1 MGVLVGVGE
10 EPAFGSSCHLFA
22 LVGLAVLLLINGLG
36 IERICARGDA
46 GQKRQG
52 DQNWGD
58 DLHGALHC
66 ELEIERSLAPS
77 DDSDVGIGLPCVQCK
92 YGIFKMHLTHV
103 RKSDLNLLPALA
115 VLLEE
120 RSISKAAARHHLSQP
135 AMSRVLQRLRETFA
149 DELLVRTAHGYEL
162 TARAR
167 RLQQDLLSVLPEV
180 DRMLRGEIFNPLSAE
195 DTFRVCGPDSASI
208 LIASR
213 LPGRLKALAPG
224 TQLELVAWHDKAFE
238 DLTHGRVDVLL
249 WANQVPQP
257 LLVRELLEDDIIC
270 VVCERHPI
278 GNRPLT
284 KEAYLRYPHV
294 LLTLFNPWGS
304 IVDRVLAKNMQRRRI
319 GLRVPYFGAAVLAV
333 PGTDL
338 IATLPRR
345 SAEIYARSAR
355 VRISPIPF
363 KVPRLRYL
371 IAWHPSTNEEPALV
385 WFRAQLVD
393 IFTKLQ

>member
-1 MGVLVGVGE
+1 
-10 EPAFGSSCHLFA
+10 
-22 LVGLAVLLLINGLG
+22 
-36 IERICARGDA
+36 
-46 GQKRQG
+46 
-52 DQNWGD
+52 
-58 DLHGALHC
+58 
-66 ELEIERSLAPS
+66 
-77 DDSDVGIGLPCVQCK
+77 
-92 YGIFKMHLTHV
+92 MHLTHV

-115 VLLEE
+115 LLLEE
-120 RSISKAAARHHLSQP
+120 RSISRAAARHHLSQP

-167 RLQQDLLSVLPEV
+167 RLQQDLQSLLPEV

-213 LPGRLKALAPG
+213 LPGRLKAMAPA
-224 TQLELVAWHDKAFE
+224 TQLELVAWHDKAF
-238 DLTHGRVDVLL
+238 DDVTHGRVDVLL

-257 LLVRELLEDDIIC
+257 LLSRELLEDDIIC
-270 VVCERHPI
+270 VVCERHPS
-278 GNRPLT
+278 GKGPLT
-284 KEAYLRYPHV
+284 KETYLRYPHV

-304 IVDRVLAKNMQRRRI
+304 IVDRVLAKNMQQRRI

-355 VRISPIPF
+355 VRIMPLPF
-363 KVPRLRYL
+363 KVARLRYL

-385 WFRAQLVD
+385 WFREQLVD
-393 IFTKLQ
+393 IFTKLR

>member
-1 MGVLVGVGE
+1 
-10 EPAFGSSCHLFA
+10 
-22 LVGLAVLLLINGLG
+22 
-36 IERICARGDA
+36 
-46 GQKRQG
+46 
-52 DQNWGD
+52 
-58 DLHGALHC
+58 
-66 ELEIERSLAPS
+66 
-77 DDSDVGIGLPCVQCK
+77 
-92 YGIFKMHLTHV
+92 MHLTHV

-120 RSISKAAARHHLSQP
+120 RSISRAAARHHLSQP

-167 RLQQDLLSVLPEV
+167 RLQQDLQSVLPEV

-355 VRISPIPF
+355 VRLNPMPF

>member
-1 MGVLVGVGE
+1 
-10 EPAFGSSCHLFA
+10 
-22 LVGLAVLLLINGLG
+22 
-36 IERICARGDA
+36 
-46 GQKRQG
+46 
-52 DQNWGD
+52 
-58 DLHGALHC
+58 
-66 ELEIERSLAPS
+66 
-77 DDSDVGIGLPCVQCK
+77 
-92 YGIFKMHLTHV
+92 MHLTHV

-115 VLLEE
+115 LVLEE
-120 RSISKAAARHHLSQP
+120 RSISRAAARHHLSQP

-167 RLQQDLLSVLPEV
+167 RLQQDLQSLLPEV
-180 DRMLRGEIFNPLSAE
+180 DRLLRGETFNPLSAE

-213 LPGRLKALAPG
+213 LPGRLKAMAPA
-224 TQLELVAWHDKAFE
+224 TQLELVAWHDKAF
-238 DLTHGRVDVLL
+238 DDVTHGRVDVLL

-257 LLVRELLEDDIIC
+257 LLSRELLEDDIIC
-270 VVCERHPI
+270 VVCERHPS
-278 GNRPLT
+278 GKGPLT
-284 KEAYLRYPHV
+284 KETYLRYPHV

-304 IVDRVLAKNMQRRRI
+304 IVDRVLAKNMQQRRI

-355 VRISPIPF
+355 VRIMPLPF
-363 KVPRLRYL
+363 KVARLRYL

-385 WFRAQLVD
+385 WFREQLVD
-393 IFTKLQ
+393 IFTKLR

>member
-1 MGVLVGVGE
+1 
-10 EPAFGSSCHLFA
+10 
-22 LVGLAVLLLINGLG
+22 
-36 IERICARGDA
+36 
-46 GQKRQG
+46 
-52 DQNWGD
+52 
-58 DLHGALHC
+58 
-66 ELEIERSLAPS
+66 
-77 DDSDVGIGLPCVQCK
+77 
-92 YGIFKMHLTHV
+92 MHLTHV

-120 RSISKAAARHHLSQP
+120 RSISRAAARHHLSQP

-167 RLQQDLLSVLPEV
+167 RLQQDLQSLLPEV

-213 LPGRLKALAPG
+213 LPGRLKAMAPA
-224 TQLELVAWHDKAFE
+224 TQLELVAWHDKAF
-238 DLTHGRVDVLL
+238 DDVTHGRVDVLL

-257 LLVRELLEDDIIC
+257 LLSRELLEDDIIC
-270 VVCERHPI
+270 VVCERHPS
-278 GNRPLT
+278 GKGPLT
-284 KEAYLRYPHV
+284 KETYLRYPHV

-304 IVDRVLAKNMQRRRI
+304 IVDRVLAKNMQQRRI

-355 VRISPIPF
+355 VRIMPLPF
-363 KVPRLRYL
+363 KVARLRYL
-371 IAWHPSTNEEPALV
+371 IAWHPSTNEEAALV
-385 WFRAQLVD
+385 WFREQLVD
-393 IFTKLQ
+393 IFTKLR

>member
-1 MGVLVGVGE
+1 
-10 EPAFGSSCHLFA
+10 
-22 LVGLAVLLLINGLG
+22 
-36 IERICARGDA
+36 
-46 GQKRQG
+46 
-52 DQNWGD
+52 
-58 DLHGALHC
+58 
-66 ELEIERSLAPS
+66 
-77 DDSDVGIGLPCVQCK
+77 
-92 YGIFKMHLTHV
+92 MHLTHV
-103 RKSDLNLLPALA
+103 RRSDLNLLPALA

-120 RSISKAAARHHLSQP
+120 RSISRAAARHHLSQP

-149 DELLVRTAHGYEL
+149 DELLVRTAQGYEL

-167 RLQQDLLSVLPEV
+167 RLQQDLQAVLPEV
-180 DRMLRGEIFNPLSAE
+180 DRMLRGEIFNPHSAE
-195 DTFRVCGPDSASI
+195 DNFRVCGPDSASI

-213 LPGRLKALAPG
+213 LPGRLKAIAPR

-238 DLTHGRVDVLL
+238 DVTHGRVDVLL
-249 WANQVPQP
+249 WANQVPAP
-257 LLVRELLEDDIIC
+257 LLFRELLEDDIIC

-278 GNRPLT
+278 GNRALT
-284 KEAYLRYPHV
+284 KEVYLRYPHV

-345 SAEIYARSAR
+345 SAEVYARSAR
-355 VRISPIPF
+355 VRITPLPF
-363 KVPRLRYL
+363 KVGRLRYL

-385 WFRAQLVD
+385 WFREQLVD
-393 IFTKLQ
+393 IFTKLR

>member
-1 MGVLVGVGE
+1 
-10 EPAFGSSCHLFA
+10 
-22 LVGLAVLLLINGLG
+22 
-36 IERICARGDA
+36 
-46 GQKRQG
+46 
-52 DQNWGD
+52 
-58 DLHGALHC
+58 
-66 ELEIERSLAPS
+66 
-77 DDSDVGIGLPCVQCK
+77 
-92 YGIFKMHLTHV
+92 MHLTHV

-120 RSISKAAARHHLSQP
+120 RSISRAAARHHLSQP

-167 RLQQDLLSVLPEV
+167 RLQQDLQSLLPEV

-213 LPGRLKALAPG
+213 LPGRLKATAPA
-224 TQLELVAWHDKAFE
+224 TQLELVAWHDKAF
-238 DLTHGRVDVLL
+238 DDVTHGRVDVLL

-257 LLVRELLEDDIIC
+257 LLSRELLEDDIIC
-270 VVCERHPI
+270 VVCERHPS
-278 GNRPLT
+278 GKGPLT
-284 KEAYLRYPHV
+284 KETYLRYPHV

-304 IVDRVLAKNMQRRRI
+304 IVDRVLAKNMQQRRI

-355 VRISPIPF
+355 VRIMPLPF
-363 KVPRLRYL
+363 KVARLRYL

-385 WFRAQLVD
+385 WFREQLVD
-393 IFTKLQ
+393 IFTKLR

>member
-1 MGVLVGVGE
+1 
-10 EPAFGSSCHLFA
+10 
-22 LVGLAVLLLINGLG
+22 
-36 IERICARGDA
+36 
-46 GQKRQG
+46 
-52 DQNWGD
+52 
-58 DLHGALHC
+58 
-66 ELEIERSLAPS
+66 
-77 DDSDVGIGLPCVQCK
+77 
-92 YGIFKMHLTHV
+92 MHLTHV

-120 RSISKAAARHHLSQP
+120 RSISRAAARHHLSQP

-167 RLQQDLLSVLPEV
+167 RLQQDLQSLLPEV
-180 DRMLRGEIFNPLSAE
+180 ERMLRGEIFNPLSAE

-213 LPGRLKALAPG
+213 LPGRLKATAPA
-224 TQLELVAWHDKAFE
+224 TQLELVAWHDKAF
-238 DLTHGRVDVLL
+238 DDVTHGRVDVLL

-257 LLVRELLEDDIIC
+257 LLSRELLEDDIIC
-270 VVCERHPI
+270 VVCERHPS
-278 GNRPLT
+278 GKGPLT
-284 KEAYLRYPHV
+284 KETYLRYPHV

-304 IVDRVLAKNMQRRRI
+304 IVDRVLAKNMQQRRI

-355 VRISPIPF
+355 VRIMPLPF
-363 KVPRLRYL
+363 KVARLRYL

-385 WFRAQLVD
+385 WFREQLVD
-393 IFTKLQ
+393 IFTKLR

>member
-1 MGVLVGVGE
+1 
-10 EPAFGSSCHLFA
+10 
-22 LVGLAVLLLINGLG
+22 
-36 IERICARGDA
+36 
-46 GQKRQG
+46 
-52 DQNWGD
+52 
-58 DLHGALHC
+58 
-66 ELEIERSLAPS
+66 
-77 DDSDVGIGLPCVQCK
+77 
-92 YGIFKMHLTHV
+92 MHLTHV

-120 RSISKAAARHHLSQP
+120 RSISRAAARHHLSQP

-167 RLQQDLLSVLPEV
+167 RLQQDLQSLLPEV

-213 LPGRLKALAPG
+213 LPGRLKAMAPA
-224 TQLELVAWHDKAFE
+224 TQLELVAWHDKAF
-238 DLTHGRVDVLL
+238 DDVTHGRVDVLL
-249 WANQVPQP
+249 WANQVPPP
-257 LLVRELLEDDIIC
+257 LLFRELLEDDIIC
-270 VVCERHPI
+270 VVCERHPS
-278 GNRPLT
+278 GKGPLT
-284 KEAYLRYPHV
+284 KETYLRYPHV

-304 IVDRVLAKNMQRRRI
+304 IVDRVLAKNMQQRRI

-355 VRISPIPF
+355 VRIMPLPF
-363 KVPRLRYL
+363 KVARLRYL

-385 WFRAQLVD
+385 WFREQLVD
-393 IFTKLQ
+393 IFTKLK

>member
-1 MGVLVGVGE
+1 
-10 EPAFGSSCHLFA
+10 
-22 LVGLAVLLLINGLG
+22 
-36 IERICARGDA
+36 
-46 GQKRQG
+46 
-52 DQNWGD
+52 
-58 DLHGALHC
+58 
-66 ELEIERSLAPS
+66 
-77 DDSDVGIGLPCVQCK
+77 
-92 YGIFKMHLTHV
+92 MHLTHV

-120 RSISKAAARHHLSQP
+120 RSISRAAARHHLSQP
-135 AMSRVLQRLRETFA
+135 AMSRVLQRLRETFGDA
-149 DELLVRTAHGYEL
+149 LLVRTANGYEL

-167 RLQQDLLSVLPEV
+167 RLQQDLQSLLPEV
-180 DRMLRGEIFNPLSAE
+180 DRMLRGERFNPLTAE

-213 LPGRLKALAPG
+213 LPGRLKAVAPG

-238 DLTHGRVDVLL
+238 DVTHGRVDLLL
-249 WANQVPQP
+249 WANQVPPP
-257 LLVRELLEDDIIC
+257 LLARELVEDDIIC
-270 VVCERHPI
+270 VLCDRHPI

-294 LLTLFNPWGS
+294 LLTLFSHWGS
-304 IVDRVLAKNMQRRRI
+304 IVDRVLANNNQRRRI

-345 SAEIYARSAR
+345 SAEIYASSAP
-355 VRISPIPF
+355 VRMTPFPF
-363 KVPRLRYL
+363 KIARLRYL

-385 WFRAQLVD
+385 WFREQLVQT
-393 IFTKLQ
+393 FTKPR

>member
-1 MGVLVGVGE
+1 
-10 EPAFGSSCHLFA
+10 
-22 LVGLAVLLLINGLG
+22 
-36 IERICARGDA
+36 
-46 GQKRQG
+46 
-52 DQNWGD
+52 
-58 DLHGALHC
+58 
-66 ELEIERSLAPS
+66 
-77 DDSDVGIGLPCVQCK
+77 
-92 YGIFKMHLTHV
+92 MHLTHV

-120 RSISKAAARHHLSQP
+120 RSISRAAARHHLSQP
-135 AMSRVLQRLRETFA
+135 AMSRVLQRLRDTFA

-167 RLQQDLLSVLPEV
+167 RLQQDLQSLLPEV

-213 LPGRLKALAPG
+213 LPGRLKAMAPA
-224 TQLELVAWHDKAFE
+224 TQLELVAWHDKAF
-238 DLTHGRVDVLL
+238 DDVTHGRVDVLL

-257 LLVRELLEDDIIC
+257 LLSRELLEDDIIC
-270 VVCERHPI
+270 VVCERHPS
-278 GNRPLT
+278 GKGPLT
-284 KEAYLRYPHV
+284 KETYLRYPHV

-304 IVDRVLAKNMQRRRI
+304 IVDRVLAKNMQQRRI

-355 VRISPIPF
+355 VRIMPLPF
-363 KVPRLRYL
+363 KVARLRYL

-385 WFRAQLVD
+385 WFREQLVD
-393 IFTKLQ
+393 IFTKLR

>member
-1 MGVLVGVGE
+1 
-10 EPAFGSSCHLFA
+10 
-22 LVGLAVLLLINGLG
+22 
-36 IERICARGDA
+36 
-46 GQKRQG
+46 
-52 DQNWGD
+52 
-58 DLHGALHC
+58 
-66 ELEIERSLAPS
+66 
-77 DDSDVGIGLPCVQCK
+77 
-92 YGIFKMHLTHV
+92 MHLTHC

-120 RSISKAAARHHLSQP
+120 RSISRAAARHHLSQP

-167 RLQQDLLSVLPEV
+167 RLQQDLQSLLPEV

-213 LPGRLKALAPG
+213 LPGRLKATAPA
-224 TQLELVAWHDKAFE
+224 TQLELVAWHDKAF
-238 DLTHGRVDVLL
+238 DDVTHGRVDVLL

-257 LLVRELLEDDIIC
+257 LLSRELLEDDIIC
-270 VVCERHPI
+270 VVCERHPS
-278 GNRPLT
+278 GKGPLT
-284 KEAYLRYPHV
+284 KETYLRYPHV

-304 IVDRVLAKNMQRRRI
+304 IVDRVLAKNMQQRRI

-355 VRISPIPF
+355 VRIMPLPF
-363 KVPRLRYL
+363 KVARLRYL

-385 WFRAQLVD
+385 WFREQLVD
-393 IFTKLQ
+393 IFTKLR

>member
-1 MGVLVGVGE
+1 
-10 EPAFGSSCHLFA
+10 
-22 LVGLAVLLLINGLG
+22 
-36 IERICARGDA
+36 
-46 GQKRQG
+46 
-52 DQNWGD
+52 
-58 DLHGALHC
+58 
-66 ELEIERSLAPS
+66 
-77 DDSDVGIGLPCVQCK
+77 
-92 YGIFKMHLTHV
+92 MHLTHI

-149 DELLVRTAHGYEL
+149 DELLIRTAQGYEL

-167 RLQQDLLSVLPEV
+167 RLQQDLQSVLPEV

-195 DTFRVCGPDSASI
+195 DTFRVCAPDSASI

-213 LPGRLKALAPG
+213 LPGRLKAIAPG
-224 TQLELVAWHDKAFE
+224 TQLELLAWHDNAFE
-238 DLTHGRVDVLL
+238 DITHGRVDVLL
-249 WANQVPQP
+249 WANQVPEP
-257 LLVRELLEDDIIC
+257 LLFRELLEDDIIC
-270 VVCERHPI
+270 VLCERHPI

-304 IVDRVLAKNMQRRRI
+304 IVDRVLAKHMQRRRI

-345 SAEIYARSAR
+345 SAEIYARSAP
-355 VRISPIPF
+355 VRMSPIPF

-393 IFTKLQ
+393 IFTKLR

>member
-1 MGVLVGVGE
+1 
-10 EPAFGSSCHLFA
+10 
-22 LVGLAVLLLINGLG
+22 
-36 IERICARGDA
+36 
-46 GQKRQG
+46 
-52 DQNWGD
+52 
-58 DLHGALHC
+58 
-66 ELEIERSLAPS
+66 
-77 DDSDVGIGLPCVQCK
+77 
-92 YGIFKMHLTHV
+92 MHLTHV

-115 VLLEE
+115 LLLEE
-120 RSISKAAARHHLSQP
+120 RSISRAAARHHLSQP

-167 RLQQDLLSVLPEV
+167 RLQQDLQSLLPEV

-213 LPGRLKALAPG
+213 LPGRLKAMAPA
-224 TQLELVAWHDKAFE
+224 TQLELVAWHDKAF
-238 DLTHGRVDVLL
+238 DDVTHGRVDVLL

-257 LLVRELLEDDIIC
+257 LLSRELLEDDIIC
-270 VVCERHPI
+270 VVCERHPS
-278 GNRPLT
+278 GKGPLT
-284 KEAYLRYPHV
+284 KETYLRYPHV

-304 IVDRVLAKNMQRRRI
+304 IVDRVLAKNLQQRRI

-355 VRISPIPF
+355 VRIMPLPF
-363 KVPRLRYL
+363 KVARLRYL

-385 WFRAQLVD
+385 WFREQLVD
-393 IFTKLQ
+393 IFTKLR

>member
-1 MGVLVGVGE
+1 
-10 EPAFGSSCHLFA
+10 
-22 LVGLAVLLLINGLG
+22 
-36 IERICARGDA
+36 
-46 GQKRQG
+46 
-52 DQNWGD
+52 
-58 DLHGALHC
+58 
-66 ELEIERSLAPS
+66 
-77 DDSDVGIGLPCVQCK
+77 
-92 YGIFKMHLTHV
+92 MHLTHV

-120 RSISKAAARHHLSQP
+120 RSISRAAARHHLSQP
-135 AMSRVLQRLRETFA
+135 AMSRVLQRLRETFG
-149 DELLVRTAHGYEL
+149 DELLVRTANGYEL

-167 RLQQDLLSVLPEV
+167 RLQQDLQSLLPEV
-180 DRMLRGEIFNPLSAE
+180 DRMLRGERFNPSTAE

-213 LPGRLKALAPG
+213 LPGRLKAMAPG

-238 DLTHGRVDVLL
+238 DVTHGRVDLLL
-249 WANQVPQP
+249 WANQVPPP
-257 LLVRELLEDDIIC
+257 LLSRELIEDDIIC
-270 VVCERHPI
+270 VLCERHPI

-294 LLTLFNPWGS
+294 LLTLFSPWGS
-304 IVDRVLAKNMQRRRI
+304 IVDRVLAQNNQQRRI

-345 SAEIYARSAR
+345 SAEIYAASAP
-355 VRISPIPF
+355 VRMTPFPF
-363 KVPRLRYL
+363 KIAQLRYL

-385 WFRAQLVD
+385 WFREQLVQ
-393 IFTKLQ
+393 IFTRRR